1 MLLTIKFGGTS
12 VGNAER
18 IRSVAALIK
27 RTREQGHRVVVITSA
42 MAGVTNQFVAQLQQP
57 LGDGESQ
64 VEVHLRFTKKLEQEH
79 LETARRAIRERRLVD
94 EVARALYA
102 ERHALDRVLL
112 GSHLLGELTPLGR
125 DFVVSGGERLCVP
138 VLANCL
144 RDLGVD
150 AVGLG
155 GDEAGIVTDNNY
167 GNALPLEGPTRP
179 AVRQALLPL
188 LEAGK
193 VPVVAGFY
201 GRSLQGRITVL
212 GRGGSDYS
220 ATTIGAALDADEI
233 WIMKDVAGIQTADPR
248 LVEESYTIPELS
260 YRLAAEMA
268 LLGAKVLHP
277 KSVQPAARQR
287 IPVRIASSFNPE
299 VPGSRLVALEP
310 AREPRVAALTVV
322 RRGGLVRAAAAEV
335 GDESEVPA
343 SFASALRRANVDVLA
358 SAAGFN
364 GGSTLWLLG
373 PQELDRFLEVLNR
386 EQLPFQT
393 EVQRGVA
400 VVGIVGERV
409 ATAAGILAR
418 VARCL
423 EKAGREPLAILQGAS
438 PHSVVIALPD
448 DEQLPA
454 ALRLLHTEL
463 GLDRSRRTPLNGAL
477 SANGLA
483 HPGDRREP
491 SCSI

>member
-1 MLLTIKFGGTS
+1 MLLAIKFGGTS
-12 VGNAER
+12 VGDAER
-18 IRSVAALIK
+18 IRSVAEFVK
-27 RTREQGHRVVVITSA
+27 ETRQRGHRVVVITSA
-42 MAGVTNQFVAQLQQP
+42 MAGVTNKFVAQLQHK
-57 LGDGESQ
+57 LGDDEAQ
-64 VEVHLRFTKKLEQEH
+64 VAGHLLFTKQLEQEH
-79 LETARRAIRERRLVD
+79 LETARQAIRDPRLI
-94 EVARALYA
+94 EEAARALYT
-102 ERHALDRVLL
+102 ERHGLDRVLL
-112 GSHLLGELTPLGR
+112 GSHLLGELTPMGK

-138 VLANCL
+138 ILANCL

-150 AVGLG
+150 AAGLG

-188 LEAGK
+188 LDAGK

-201 GRSLQGRITVL
+201 GRSLQGRIAIL

-233 WIMKDVAGIQTADPR
+233 WIMKDVDGIQTTDPR
-248 LVEESYTIPELS
+248 LVKAAYTIPELS
-260 YRLAAEMA
+260 YRIAAEMA

-299 VPGSRLVALEP
+299 QPGSRLVALEP
-310 AREPRVAALTVV
+310 AREPKVSALTVV
-322 RRGGLVRAAAAEV
+322 RGAGLVRTAAAAV
-335 GDESEVPA
+335 GDDGEVPA
-343 SFASALRRANVDVLA
+343 SFTAALRRANVDILA

-373 PQELDRFLEVLNR
+373 PLELERFVEILQRQELPL
-386 EQLPFQT
+386 QT

-400 VVGIVGERV
+400 VLGIVGERV
-409 ATAAGILAR
+409 ATAAGVLAR

-423 EKAGREPLAILQGAS
+423 DRMDREPLAILQGAS
-438 PHSVVIALPD
+438 AHGIVIALPD
-448 DEQLPA
+448 DDRLPA
-454 ALRLLHTEL
+454 TLRLLHTEL
-463 GLDRSRRTPLNGAL
+463 GLDRPVPGAAERMN
-477 SANGLA
+477 ANQ
-483 HPGDRREP
+483 RRERA
-491 SCSI
+491 CSISN

>member
-18 IRSVAALIK
+18 IRGVAEFVK
-27 RTREQGHRVVVITSA
+27 RTRERGHRVVVVTSA
-42 MAGVTNQFVAQLQQP
+42 MAGVTNQFVAQLQQK
-57 LGDGESQ
+57 LGEGESQ
-64 VEVHLRFTKKLEQEH
+64 VEAHLLFTKKLEQEH
-79 LETARRAIRERRLVD
+79 LGAARRAIRDPRLVE

-112 GSHLLGELTPLGR
+112 GSHLLGELTPLGW

-167 GNALPLEGPTRP
+167 GNALPLEGPTRA

-188 LEAGK
+188 LDAGR

-201 GRSLQGRITVL
+201 GRSLQGRVAVL

-220 ATTIGAALDADEI
+220 ATTIGASLDADEV
-233 WIMKDVAGIQTADPR
+233 WIMKDVAGIQTTDPR
-248 LVEESYTIPELS
+248 LVPTAYTIPELS

-287 IPVRIASSFNPE
+287 IPVRIASSFSPE
-299 VPGSRLVALEP
+299 EPGSRLVAREP
-310 AREPRVAALTVV
+310 AREPCVSALTVV
-322 RRGGLVRAAAAEV
+322 RGGGLVRAAAAEV
-335 GDESEVPA
+335 GDEGVVPA
-343 SFASALRRANVDVLA
+343 SFQEALRRANVDVLA

-373 PQELDRFLEVLNR
+373 PQELERFLQVARQEG
-386 EQLPFQT
+386 LPFQT

-409 ATAAGILAR
+409 ATAAGVLAR

-423 EKAGREPLAILQGAS
+423 EKTDREPLAVLQGAS
-438 PHSVVIALPD
+438 PHGIAIALPD
-448 DEQLPA
+448 DERLPA
-454 ALRLLHTEL
+454 TLRLLHTEL
-463 GLDRSRRTPLNGAL
+463 GLDRG
-477 SANGLA
+477 
-483 HPGDRREP
+483 RES
-491 SCSI
+491 SCAS

>member
-18 IRSVAALIK
+18 IRSVAEFVK

-42 MAGVTNQFVAQLQQP
+42 MAGVTNKFVAQLQQK

-64 VEVHLRFTKKLEQEH
+64 VEAHLLFTKKLEQEH
-79 LETARRAIRERRLVD
+79 LETARRAIRERRLAE

-102 ERHALDRVLL
+102 ERHGLDRVLL

-167 GNALPLEGPTRP
+167 GNAVPLDGPTRL

-188 LEAGK
+188 LDGGK

-201 GRSLQGRITVL
+201 GRSLQGRIAIL

-233 WIMKDVAGIQTADPR
+233 WIMKDVVGIQTTDPR
-248 LVEESYTIPELS
+248 LVKESYTIPELS

-268 LLGAKVLHP
+268 LLGTKVLHP

-287 IPVRIASSFNPE
+287 IPVRIASSFSPE
-299 VPGSRLVALEP
+299 EPGSRLVALEP
-310 AREPRVAALTVV
+310 AREPHVAALTVV
-322 RRGGLVRAAAAEV
+322 RGGGLVRAAAAEM
-335 GDESEVPA
+335 GDEGEVPA
-343 SFASALRRANVDVLA
+343 SFNNALRRANVDVLA

-373 PQELDRFLEVLNR
+373 PLDLERFLEVLDK
-386 EQLPFQT
+386 EELPLQT
-393 EVQRGVA
+393 EVQRDVA
-400 VVGIVGERV
+400 VLGIVGERV
-409 ATAAGILAR
+409 ATAAGVLAR

-423 EKAGREPLAILQGAS
+423 EKTGREPLAVLQGAS
-438 PHSVVIALPD
+438 PHGIVIALPD
-448 DEQLPA
+448 DERLPA
-454 ALRLLHTEL
+454 TLRLLHTEL
-463 GLDRSRRTPLNGAL
+463 GLDRPRRAPPDGAL
-477 SANGLA
+477 SKE
-483 HPGDRREP
+483 DWR
-491 SCSI
+491 

>member
-1 MLLTIKFGGTS
+1 MLLAIKFGGTS

-18 IRSVAALIK
+18 IRSVAEFIK
-27 RTREQGHRVVVITSA
+27 RTREQGHQVVVITSA
-42 MAGVTNQFVAQLQQP
+42 MAGVTNKFVAQLQQK

-64 VEVHLRFTKKLEQEH
+64 VEAHLLFTRMLEQAH
-79 LETARRAIRERRLVD
+79 LETARRAIRDPNLIE

-112 GSHLLGELTPLGR
+112 GSHLLGELTPLGW
-125 DFVVSGGERLCVP
+125 DFVISGGERLCVP
-138 VLANCL
+138 VLANCM
-144 RDLGVD
+144 RDLGLD

-167 GNALPLEGPTRP
+167 GNALPLEGPTRQ

-201 GRSLQGRITVL
+201 GRSQQGRVAIL

-220 ATTIGAALDADEI
+220 ATTIGAALDADEV
-233 WIMKDVAGIQTADPR
+233 WIMKDVAGIQTTDPR
-248 LVEESYTIPELS
+248 LVPESWTIPELS

-299 VPGSRLVALEP
+299 EPGSRLVALEP
-310 AREPRVAALTVV
+310 AGEPSVSALTVV
-322 RRGGLVRAAAAEV
+322 RGGGLVRAV
-335 GDESEVPA
+335 GETGEESEVPPG
-343 SFASALRRANVDVLA
+343 FPVALRRANVDILA

-364 GGSTLWLLG
+364 GGSILWLLG
-373 PQELDRFLEVLNR
+373 PQELPRFLSIM
-386 EQLPFQT
+386 EQQELPFQT

-423 EKAGREPLAILQGAS
+423 EKMGLEPLAILQGAS
-438 PHSVVIALPD
+438 PHGIVIALPD
-448 DEQLPA
+448 DDRLPA
-454 ALRLLHTEL
+454 ALRALHTDL
-463 GLDRSRRTPLNGAL
+463 GMDQRPDCIVG
-477 SANGLA
+477 
-483 HPGDRREP
+483 
-491 SCSI
+491 

>member
-18 IRSVAALIK
+18 IRSVAEFVR
-27 RTREQGHRVVVITSA
+27 RTRQQGHGVVVITSA
-42 MAGVTNQFVAQLQQP
+42 MAGVTNKFVAQLQQK

-64 VEVHLRFTKKLEQEH
+64 VATHLLFTKRLEQEH
-79 LETARRAIRERRLVD
+79 LETARRAIGDDQLVE

-102 ERHALDRVLL
+102 ERHGLDRVLL
-112 GSHLLGELTPLGR
+112 GSHLLGELTPLGW

-167 GNALPLEGPTRP
+167 GNALPLEGPTRLT
-179 AVRQALLPL
+179 VRQALLPL
-188 LEAGK
+188 LDAGK

-201 GRSLQGRITVL
+201 GRSQQGRIAVL

-233 WIMKDVAGIQTADPR
+233 WIMKDVAGIQTTDPR
-248 LVEESYTIPELS
+248 LVKDAYTIPELS

-299 VPGSRLVALEP
+299 EPGSRLVALEP
-310 AREPRVAALTVV
+310 ARQPSVTALTVV
-322 RRGGLVRAAAAEV
+322 RGGGLVRAAAAQP
-335 GDESEVPA
+335 GDDGEVPA
-343 SFASALRRANVDVLA
+343 SFHSALRRANVDILA

-373 PQELDRFLEVLNR
+373 PLELECFLKVLHQQELPL
-386 EQLPFQT
+386 QT
-393 EVQRGVA
+393 EVQRDVA
-400 VVGIVGERV
+400 VLGIVGERV
-409 ATAAGILAR
+409 ATAAGVLAR

-423 EKAGREPLAILQGAS
+423 ETLGRQPLAILQGAS
-438 PHSVVIALPD
+438 AHSMVIALPD
-448 DEQLPA
+448 DDQLPA
-454 ALRLLHTEL
+454 TLRLLHTEL
-463 GLDRSRRTPLNGAL
+463 GLDR
-477 SANGLA
+477 
-483 HPGDRREP
+483 PGNTRESP
-491 SCSI
+491 CSI